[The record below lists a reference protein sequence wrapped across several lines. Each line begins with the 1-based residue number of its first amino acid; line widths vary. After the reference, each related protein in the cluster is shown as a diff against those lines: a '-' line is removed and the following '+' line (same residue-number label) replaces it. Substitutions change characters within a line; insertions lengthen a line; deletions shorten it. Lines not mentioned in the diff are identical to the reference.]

1 MAGKTLDVESLFK
14 KDDLACRIGDF
25 FTKWQMMQQ
34 IRQAGWKEVKQY
46 VYATDTSQTSNS
58 TLPWKNTTTIPKLT
72 QIADNLY
79 ANYIRSLFPKRK
91 WASWIS
97 FDKESA
103 QPAKRKAI
111 ENFMYWCIDR
121 SNFKGVIEK
130 ALQDWI
136 VYGNAFV
143 TVEWRDNRTLDKEGQ
158 EKPGYVGPAPVRIS
172 PLDIMFNPIAP
183 SFNETPKILR
193 DLVSIG
199 EVKSYLERISTDEN
213 KEANEELW
221 KYLKELRQ
229 HSGFNTDAGTTDKN
243 TQFQIDGFDS
253 WSNYLSSNFAEVL
266 TFYGDIYDIEKDK
279 FYKNYKIMVVDRHK
293 ILSMEPVSA
302 TTGISDIHHN
312 GWRVR
317 QDNLW
322 AMGPLDNLIGMQYR
336 IDHLENLKADIF
348 DLTAFPVLKIKG
360 YVEDFEWGPL
370 QRIYLGDDGDV
381 EMVVPDVNALNAN
394 VEINMLEQKMEE
406 MAGAPKEA
414 LGFRTPGEKTAYE
427 VQRLENAASRIFQSK
442 IQQFEEN
449 IIEPLLNS
457 MLDMAKRNMPPT
469 MIRIFDD
476 EFKVE
481 IFQSLTA
488 DDISGNGRIVPMA
501 ARHFAET
508 SEKIQN
514 ITSFYQSGA
523 GQDKEVL
530 QHFSSLKLAEM
541 FEDLLDLEGYELVT
555 PFVRI
560 SEQADSQRQTNAQT
574 EQVETEAVTPSG
586 LTPDDFTQ

>member
-1 MAGKTLDVESLFK
+1 MAGKTLDIETLLL

-34 IRQAGWKEVKQY
+34 PRQAGWKEVKQY

-58 TLPWKNTTTIPKLT
+58 TLPWKNTTTIPKIT

-103 QPAKRKAI
+103 SPQKRKAI

-121 SNFKGVIEK
+121 SYFKGVIEK

-143 TVEWRDNRTLDKEGQ
+143 TVEWRDNRTLDKDGN
-158 EKPGYVGPAPVRIS
+158 EKPGYVGPAAVRIS

-183 SFNETPKILR
+183 SFNESPKILR

-213 KEANEELW
+213 KEANDILW
-221 KYLKELRQ
+221 AYLKDLRQ

-243 TQFQIDGFDS
+243 TQFNIDGFDS

-530 QHFSSLKLAEM
+530 QHFSSVKLAEM
-541 FEDLLDLEGYELVT
+541 FSELLDLEGYDLVT

-560 SEQADSQRQTNAQT
+560 SEQADSQRQINAQT